1 MLLLLLFTS
10 SAIVPVAFN
19 DFAQIGA
26 LRDNVARCTTGV
38 TGISLDCYTIVQL
51 TDVLVLGSLGGAPI

>member
-10 SAIVPVAFN
+10 PPIVPVAFK

-26 LRDNVARCTTGV
+26 LRDKVAHIFTAT
-38 TGISLDCYTIVQL
+38 QL
-51 TDVLVLGSLGGAPI
+51 FSSAMF